1 MNLKVHLVGQR
12 PRLTACN
19 LIDPMT
25 PREAVKLT
33 ANPEVVTCGACRRTA
48 RFFIAREEARSGEQA
63 TAH

>member
-1 MNLKVHLVGQR
+1 MSLKIHLRAKR

-33 ANPEVVTCGACRRTA
+33 ANPEIVTCGACRRTST
-48 RFFIAREEARSGEQA
+48 FFIAREEAREHAQA
-63 TAH
+63 TD